1 MTYAIKLLK
10 KELKKWR
17 RELSND
23 LYEKKIDV
31 LSETYIKKY
40 INMDKKMIAELE
52 KAIELLTKNI

>member
-31 LSETYIKKY
+31 LSENYIKKY
-40 INMDKKMIAELE
+40 IKMDKKMIAELE

>member
-31 LSETYIKKY
+31 LSEIYIQKYIK
-40 INMDKKMIAELE
+40 MDKKMIAELE